1 MRVESTEPPSESI
14 ADQDAEHLASLG
26 YSYERQ
32 FKREMT
38 FWGNVSLGFT
48 YLSPVVAVYSLF
60 AASLGVAG
68 PPMFWSLVIVGIGQL
83 LVATVFGEVVAAY
96 PVAGGVYPWS
106 RRLWGRKWGWMNG
119 WVYLVALLTTIAS
132 VAYGAGP
139 FLSTLVGMANTVDSV
154 IISGLVVIALA
165 TVLNLGGTRV
175 LNTVAMI
182 GLLAELGGALAVG
195 SWLLLT
201 ARHHD
206 LGVLFQSFGAGEGS
220 NYFVAFAAAG
230 LIGIFQYYGFEACG
244 DVAEEVPNPGRT
256 IPKAMR
262 MTIYIGGFAAMFVC
276 LSLILAV
283 PDFAAVISG
292 ADTDPVGNILLAAF
306 GPIGFKVVLAVVLVS
321 FLSCVLSLQ
330 AATSRLAYSMARDG
344 ILPASRLLSTF
355 SETRHVPPY
364 ALLLAGLVP
373 AVIVIGSKVS
383 SDALTVI
390 ISFAAMGMYMGFQMV
405 VLASLRARLLGW
417 KPNGAFQLGAWGIP
431 VNIAALVWGVL
442 GMVNMA
448 WPRTPEDGW
457 FANYVVLISAVTV
470 VVLGLIYMAWK
481 KPYLKGDAPAADAV
495 PSAPSALSA
504 DRVAVPAA
512 APKGRG

>member
-1 MRVESTEPPSESI
+1 MRVETPEPVGEL
-14 ADQDAEHLASLG
+14 DVDDDAQHLASLG

-48 YLSPVVAVYSLF
+48 YLSPVVAIYSLF
-60 AASLGVAG
+60 AASLSVAG
-68 PPMFWSLVIVGIGQL
+68 PPMFWSLVIVGVGQL

-139 FLSTLVGMANTVDSV
+139 FLSTLAGMESSVDAT
-154 IISGLVVIALA
+154 ILCGLVVIALA
-165 TVLNLGGTRV
+165 TVLNLGGTKV
-175 LNTVAMI
+175 LNAVAMI
-182 GLLAELGGALAVG
+182 GLLAELGGALVVG
-195 SWLLLT
+195 IWLLAT

-206 LGVLFQSFGAGEGS
+206 LSVLFQTFGAGEGN
-220 NYFVAFAAAG
+220 NYFFAFAAAG

-292 ADTDPVGNILLAAF
+292 TETDPVSNILLSAF
-306 GPIGFKVVLAVVLVS
+306 GPIGFKAVLAVVLIS

-344 ILPASRLLSTF
+344 ILPASKLLSTF
-355 SETRHVPPY
+355 SESRHVPPY

-373 AVIVIGSKVS
+373 ALIVIGSKVS

-405 VLASLRARLLGW
+405 VLAALRARILGW
-417 KPNGAFQLGAWGIP
+417 KPNGAFQLGVWGIP
-431 VNIAALVWGVL
+431 VNIAALAWGVL

-457 FANYVVLISAVTV
+457 FGNHVVLISAVTV
-470 VVLGLIYMAWK
+470 VAIGLVYMAWK
-481 KPYLKGDAPAADAV
+481 KPHLKGDAPAADAV
-495 PSAPSALSA
+495 PALSA
-504 DRVAVPAA
+504 R
-512 APKGRG
+512 

>member
-1 MRVESTEPPSESI
+1 MRVEIPESVGE
-14 ADQDAEHLASLG
+14 AVVDDDAQHLASLG

-48 YLSPVVAVYSLF
+48 YLSPVVAIYSLF
-60 AASLGVAG
+60 AASLSVAG
-68 PPMFWSLVIVGIGQL
+68 PPMFWSLVIVGVGQL

-139 FLSTLVGMANTVDSV
+139 FLSTLAGMESSVDAT
-154 IISGLVVIALA
+154 ILCGLVVIALA
-165 TVLNLGGTRV
+165 TVLNLGGTKV
-175 LNTVAMI
+175 LNAVAMI
-182 GLLAELGGALAVG
+182 GLLAELGGALVVG
-195 SWLLLT
+195 IWLLVT

-206 LGVLFQSFGAGEGS
+206 LSVLFQTFGAGEGS
-220 NYFVAFAAAG
+220 NYFFAFAAAG

-292 ADTDPVGNILLAAF
+292 TETDPVSNILLSAF
-306 GPIGFKVVLAVVLVS
+306 GPIGFKAVLAVVLIS

-344 ILPASRLLSTF
+344 ILPASKLLSTF
-355 SETRHVPPY
+355 SESRHVPPY

-373 AVIVIGSKVS
+373 ALIVIGSKVS

-405 VLASLRARLLGW
+405 VLAALRARILGW
-417 KPNGAFQLGAWGIP
+417 KPNGAFQLGVWGIP
-431 VNIAALVWGVL
+431 VNIAALAWGVL

-457 FANYVVLISAVTV
+457 FGNHVVLISAVTV
-470 VVLGLIYMAWK
+470 VAIGLVYMAWK
-481 KPYLKGDAPAADAV
+481 KPHLKGDAPAADAV
-495 PSAPSALSA
+495 PALSA
-504 DRVAVPAA
+504 R
-512 APKGRG
+512 

>member
-1 MRVESTEPPSESI
+1 MRGEITEPSI
-14 ADQDAEHLASLG
+14 NFDGDEDAQHLASLG
-26 YSYERQ
+26 YSYESQ
-32 FKREMT
+32 FKREMS

-48 YLSPVVAVYSLF
+48 YLSPVVAIYSLF
-60 AASLGVAG
+60 AASLSAAG
-68 PPMFWSLVIVGIGQL
+68 PPMFWSLVIVGVGQFF
-83 LVATVFGEVVAAY
+83 VASVFGEVVAAY

-119 WVYLVALLTTIAS
+119 WVYLVALLTSIAS
-132 VAYGAGP
+132 IAYGAGP
-139 FLSTLVGMANTVDSV
+139 FLSALLGMENTVDSV
-154 IISGLVVIALA
+154 IVSGLVVIVLA
-165 TVLNLGGTRV
+165 TALNLGGTKV
-175 LNTVAMI
+175 LNTVAMV
-182 GLLAELGGALAVG
+182 GLLAELGGALVVG
-195 SWLLLT
+195 GWLLVT
-201 ARHHD
+201 ARQHD
-206 LGVLFQSFGAGEGS
+206 LSVLFQSFGAGDGS

-244 DVAEEVPNPGRT
+244 DVAEEVLNPGRT

-292 ADTDPVGNILLAAF
+292 EDADPVGNVLVSAF
-306 GPIGFKVVLAVVLVS
+306 GPVGFRVVLGVVMVS

-344 ILPASRLLSTF
+344 MLPGSKLLSKF
-355 SETRHVPPY
+355 SESRRVPPY
-364 ALLLAGLVP
+364 ALLLAGVVP
-373 AVIVIGSKVS
+373 ALIVIGSKVS

-405 VLASLRARLLGW
+405 VLASLRARILGW

-431 VNIAALVWGVL
+431 INIAALVWGVL

-457 FANYVVLISAVTV
+457 FANYLVLISAVAV
-470 VVLGLIYMAWK
+470 VGVGLIYMAWK
-481 KPYLKGDAPAADAV
+481 KPHLKGDAPAADAV
-495 PSAPSALSA
+495 PGAPARDRSDAL
-504 DRVAVPAA
+504 VPASMDE
-512 APKGRG
+512 R

>member
-1 MRVESTEPPSESI
+1 MRVDIPESAGEIGVDE
-14 ADQDAEHLASLG
+14 DAQHLASLG
-26 YSYERQ
+26 YSYESQ
-32 FKREMT
+32 FKREMS

-48 YLSPVVAVYSLF
+48 YLSPVVAIYSLF
-60 AASLGVAG
+60 AASLSVAG

-119 WVYLVALLTTIAS
+119 WIYLVALLTTIAS

-139 FLSTLVGMANTVDSV
+139 FLSALLGMESSVDS
-154 IISGLVVIALA
+154 IIIAGLAVIALA
-165 TVLNLGGTRV
+165 TVLNLGGTKV

-195 SWLLLT
+195 TWLLVT

-206 LGVLFQSFGAGEGS
+206 LSVLFQAFGAGEGS
-220 NYFVAFAAAG
+220 NYFIAFAAAG

-292 ADTDPVGNILLAAF
+292 ADPDPVGNVLLSAF
-306 GPIGFKVVLAVVLVS
+306 GPIGFKVVLGVVMVS

-344 ILPASRLLSTF
+344 MLPGSKLLSVF
-355 SETRHVPPY
+355 SESRSVPPY
-364 ALLLAGLVP
+364 ALLLAGVVP
-373 AVIVIGSKVS
+373 ALIVIASKVS

-405 VLASLRARLLGW
+405 VLASLRARILGW
-417 KPNGAFQLGAWGIP
+417 KPNGAFQLGRWGIP
-431 VNIAALVWGVL
+431 INIAALVWGIL
-442 GMVNMA
+442 GIINMA

-470 VVLGLIYMAWK
+470 VVVGLIYMAWK
-481 KPYLKGDAPAADAV
+481 KPHLKGDAPAADAILT
-495 PSAPSALSA
+495 APARDRSDAL
-504 DRVAVPAA
+504 VAASTA
-512 APKGRG
+512 ER

>member
-1 MRVESTEPPSESI
+1 MRVEAPEPIGE
-14 ADQDAEHLASLG
+14 ADVDDDAQHLASLG
-26 YSYERQ
+26 YSYDSQ

-48 YLSPVVAVYSLF
+48 YLSPVVAIYSLF
-60 AASLGVAG
+60 AASLSVAG

-119 WVYLVALLTTIAS
+119 WVYLAALLTTIGS

-139 FLSTLVGMANTVDSV
+139 FLSTLLGMESSTDST
-154 IISGLVVIALA
+154 ILAGLAVIALA
-165 TVLNLGGTRV
+165 TVLNLCGTKV
-175 LNTVAMI
+175 LNIVAMI

-195 SWLLLT
+195 SWLLVT

-206 LGVLFQSFGAGEGS
+206 LSVLFQAFGAGEGS

-276 LSLILAV
+276 LSLILSV
-283 PDFAAVISG
+283 PDFNAVISG
-292 ADTDPVGNILLAAF
+292 TDSDPVGNILLSGF
-306 GPIGFKVVLAVVLVS
+306 GPIGFKVVLAVVMIS
-321 FLSCVLSLQ
+321 FVSCVLSLQ

-344 ILPASRLLSTF
+344 ILPASKLLSKF
-355 SETRHVPPY
+355 SDTRHVPPY

-373 AVIVIGSKVS
+373 ALIVIASKVS

-405 VLASLRARLLGW
+405 VLASLRAKLLGW
-417 KPNGAFQLGAWGIP
+417 KPNGAFKLGKWGLP
-431 VNIAALVWGVL
+431 VNIAALIWGVL

-457 FANYVVLISAVTV
+457 FSNYLVLISAVTV
-470 VVLGLIYMAWK
+470 VAIGLIYMAWK
-481 KPYLKGDAPAADAV
+481 KPHLKGDAPAADAV
-495 PSAPSALSA
+495 PALTPRQA
-504 DRVAVPAA
+504 R
-512 APKGRG
+512 

>member
-1 MRVESTEPPSESI
+1 MRVETPEPVAE
-14 ADQDAEHLASLG
+14 ADVDDDAQHLASLG

-139 FLSTLVGMANTVDSV
+139 FLSALVGMESSVDST
-154 IISGLVVIALA
+154 IIAGLVVIVLA
-165 TVLNLGGTRV
+165 TVLNLGGTKV

-195 SWLLLT
+195 TWLLVT

-283 PDFAAVISG
+283 PDFGAVISG
-292 ADTDPVGNILLAAF
+292 TDTDPVGNILVSAF
-306 GPIGFKVVLAVVLVS
+306 GPIGFKVVLAVVMVS

-344 ILPASRLLSTF
+344 ILPASKLLSTF
-355 SETRHVPPY
+355 SESRHVPPY

-373 AVIVIGSKVS
+373 ALIVIASKVS

-405 VLASLRARLLGW
+405 VLASLRARILGW

-442 GMVNMA
+442 GMINMA

-457 FANYVVLISAVTV
+457 FANYVVLISAVAV
-470 VVLGLIYMAWK
+470 VAIGLAYMAWK
-481 KPYLKGDAPAADAV
+481 KPHLKGDAPAADAV
-495 PSAPSALSA
+495 SKLS
-504 DRVAVPAA
+504 PA
-512 APKGRG
+512 GSL

>member
-1 MRVESTEPPSESI
+1 MRVETPEPVGEV
-14 ADQDAEHLASLG
+14 DVDDDAQHLASLG

-60 AASLGVAG
+60 AASLSVAG

-139 FLSTLVGMANTVDSV
+139 FLSTLLGMESSVDS
-154 IISGLVVIALA
+154 IIIAGLAVIALA
-165 TVLNLGGTRV
+165 TVLNLGGTKV
-175 LNTVAMI
+175 LNAVAMI

-195 SWLLLT
+195 TWLLVT

-206 LGVLFQSFGAGEGS
+206 LSVLFQAFGAGEGN

-292 ADTDPVGNILLAAF
+292 ADSDPVGNILVSAF
-306 GPIGFKVVLAVVLVS
+306 GPIGFKAVLAVVMVS

-344 ILPASRLLSTF
+344 ILPASKLLSKF
-355 SETRHVPPY
+355 SESRHVPPY
-364 ALLLAGLVP
+364 ALLLAGIVP
-373 AVIVIGSKVS
+373 ALIVIGSKVS

-417 KPNGAFQLGAWGIP
+417 KPNGVFQLGRWGIP
-431 VNIAALVWGVL
+431 VNIAALIWGVL

-457 FANYVVLISAVTV
+457 FSNYVVLISAVAV
-470 VVLGLIYMAWK
+470 VAIGLFYMAWK
-481 KPYLKGDAPAADAV
+481 KPHLKGDAPAADAV
-495 PSAPSALSA
+495 PALTTRRS
-504 DRVAVPAA
+504 R
-512 APKGRG
+512 

>member
-1 MRVESTEPPSESI
+1 MRVETPEPAGEV
-14 ADQDAEHLASLG
+14 DVDDDAQHLASLG
-26 YSYERQ
+26 YSYDSQ
-32 FKREMT
+32 FQREMT

-48 YLSPVVAVYSLF
+48 YLSPVVGIYSLF
-60 AASLGVAG
+60 AVALSAAG
-68 PPMFWSLVIVGIGQL
+68 PPMFWSLVIVGVGQF

-96 PVAGGVYPWS
+96 PVSGGVYPWS

-119 WVYLVALLTTIAS
+119 WVYLVALLTSIAS
-132 VAYGAGP
+132 IAYGAGP
-139 FLSTLVGMANTVDSV
+139 FLSALLGMKSSVDSI
-154 IISGLVVIALA
+154 IISGLSVIALA
-165 TVLNLGGTRV
+165 TVLNLCGTKV
-175 LNTVAMI
+175 LNAVAMI
-182 GLLAELGGALAVG
+182 GLLAELSGALAVG
-195 SWLLLT
+195 SWLLVT

-206 LGVLFQSFGAGEGS
+206 LSVLFQAFGAGEGT

-283 PDFAAVISG
+283 PDFNAVISG
-292 ADTDPVGNILLAAF
+292 ADTDPVGNILVSGF
-306 GPIGFKVVLAVVLVS
+306 GPIGFKLVLAVVMIS
-321 FLSCVLSLQ
+321 FVSCVLSLQ
-330 AATSRLAYSMARDG
+330 AATSRLTYSMARDG
-344 ILPASRLLSTF
+344 ILPASKLLSKF

-373 AVIVIGSKVS
+373 ALIVIASKVS

-405 VLASLRARLLGW
+405 VLASLRARILGW
-417 KPNGAFQLGAWGIP
+417 KPSGAFKLGKWGIP

-457 FANYVVLISAVTV
+457 FSNYLVLISAVTV
-470 VVLGLIYMAWK
+470 VVIGLVYMAWK
-481 KPYLKGDAPAADAV
+481 KPHLKGDAPAADAV
-495 PSAPSALSA
+495 PAFTP
-504 DRVAVPAA
+504 RHP
-512 APKGRG
+512 R

>member
-1 MRVESTEPPSESI
+1 MRVETPEPVGEV
-14 ADQDAEHLASLG
+14 DVDDDAQHLASLG

-48 YLSPVVAVYSLF
+48 YLSPVVAIYSLF
-60 AASLGVAG
+60 AASLSVAG

-139 FLSTLVGMANTVDSV
+139 FLGALLGMESSVDSI

-175 LNTVAMI
+175 LNAVAMI

-195 SWLLLT
+195 TWLLVT

-206 LGVLFQSFGAGEGS
+206 LSVLFQAFGAGEGS

-292 ADTDPVGNILLAAF
+292 ADTDPVGNILVSAF
-306 GPIGFKVVLAVVLVS
+306 GPVGFKVVLAVVMVS

-344 ILPASRLLSTF
+344 ILPGSKLLSTF
-355 SETRHVPPY
+355 SESRHVPPY

-373 AVIVIGSKVS
+373 ALIVLGSKVS

-405 VLASLRARLLGW
+405 VLASLRARILGW

-431 VNIAALVWGVL
+431 VNIAALIWGVL

-457 FANYVVLISAVTV
+457 FSNHVVLISAVTV
-470 VVLGLIYMAWK
+470 VVIGLAYMAWK
-481 KPYLKGDAPAADAV
+481 KPHLKGDAPAADAV
-495 PSAPSALSA
+495 PALSH
-504 DRVAVPAA
+504 R
-512 APKGRG
+512 

>member
-1 MRVESTEPPSESI
+1 MRVETPEPVGEV
-14 ADQDAEHLASLG
+14 DVDDDAQHLASLG

-60 AASLGVAG
+60 AASLSVAG

-139 FLSTLVGMANTVDSV
+139 FLSTLLGMESSVDS
-154 IISGLVVIALA
+154 IIIAGLAVIALA
-165 TVLNLGGTRV
+165 TVLNLGGTKV
-175 LNTVAMI
+175 LNAVAMI

-195 SWLLLT
+195 TWLLVT

-206 LGVLFQSFGAGEGS
+206 LSVLVQAFGAGEGN

-292 ADTDPVGNILLAAF
+292 ADSDPVGNILVSAF
-306 GPIGFKVVLAVVLVS
+306 GPTGFKAVLAVVMVS

-344 ILPASRLLSTF
+344 ILPASKLLSKF
-355 SETRHVPPY
+355 SESRHVPPY
-364 ALLLAGLVP
+364 ALLLAGIVP
-373 AVIVIGSKVS
+373 ALIVIGSKVS

-405 VLASLRARLLGW
+405 VLACASSRLLGW
-417 KPNGAFQLGAWGIP
+417 KPNGVFQLGRWAY
-431 VNIAALVWGVL
+431 
-442 GMVNMA
+442 
-448 WPRTPEDGW
+448 R
-457 FANYVVLISAVTV
+457 
-470 VVLGLIYMAWK
+470 
-481 KPYLKGDAPAADAV
+481 
-495 PSAPSALSA
+495 
-504 DRVAVPAA
+504 
-512 APKGRG
+512 

>member
-1 MRVESTEPPSESI
+1 MREQFTEPEI
-14 ADQDAEHLASLG
+14 DVDEDAQHLASLG
-26 YSYERQ
+26 YSYESK

-48 YLSPVVAVYSLF
+48 YLSPVVGIYSLF
-60 AASLGVAG
+60 ALSLGLAG
-68 PPMFWSLVIVGIGQL
+68 PPMFWSLIIVGVGQL
-83 LVATVFGEVVAAY
+83 LVAVVFGEVVAAY

-119 WVYLVALLTTIAS
+119 WVYLVALLATIAS

-139 FLSTLVGMANTVDSV
+139 FLSTLIGMENSVDS
-154 IISGLVVIALA
+154 IILAGVAVIAIA
-165 TVLNLGGTRV
+165 TVLNLGGTKV

-195 SWLLLT
+195 GWLLVT

-292 ADTDPVGNILLAAF
+292 TDTDPVGNVLLSAF
-306 GPIGFKVVLAVVLVS
+306 GPIGFKVVLAVVMIS
-321 FLSCVLSLQ
+321 FLSCVVSLQ

-344 ILPASRLLSTF
+344 ILPASKLLSTF
-355 SETRHVPPY
+355 SESRHVPPY

-373 AVIVIGSKVS
+373 ALIVIGSKVS
-383 SDALTVI
+383 GDALTLI

-405 VLASLRARLLGW
+405 VLASLRARILGW

-448 WPRTPEDGW
+448 WPRTPEAGW
-457 FANYVVLISAVTV
+457 FVNYIVLISAVAV
-470 VVLGLIYMAWK
+470 VAIGLIYMAWK
-481 KPYLKGDAPAADAV
+481 KPHLRGDAPAADAV
-495 PSAPSALSA
+495 PTARIPRA
-504 DRVAVPAA
+504 DDRILASKAE
-512 APKGRG
+512 R

>member
-1 MRVESTEPPSESI
+1 MREATTEPVTEI
-14 ADQDAEHLASLG
+14 DGDEDARHLASLG
-26 YSYERQ
+26 YSYEKQ
-32 FKREMT
+32 FEREMT

-48 YLSPVVAVYSLF
+48 YLSPVVAIYSLF
-60 AASLGVAG
+60 AASLGIAG
-68 PPMFWSLVIVGIGQL
+68 PPMFWSLVIVGVGQL

-139 FLSTLVGMANTVDSV
+139 FLSTLVGMENTVNSV
-154 IISGLVVIALA
+154 IIAGLVVIALA
-165 TVLNLGGTRV
+165 TVLNLGGTKV

-195 SWLLLT
+195 TWLLIA
-201 ARHHD
+201 ARQHD
-206 LGVLFQSFGAGEGS
+206 LSVLFQSFGAGEGS
-220 NYFVAFAAAG
+220 SYFVAFAAAG

-292 ADTDPVGNILLAAF
+292 TDTDPVGNILLSAF
-306 GPIGFKVVLAVVLVS
+306 GPVGFKVVLAVVLVS

-344 ILPASRLLSTF
+344 ILPGSKLLSTF

-373 AVIVIGSKVS
+373 ALIVIGSKVS

-417 KPNGAFQLGAWGIP
+417 KPNGAFQLGVWGIP

-457 FANYVVLISAVTV
+457 FANHVVLISAVSV
-470 VVLGLIYMAWK
+470 VGIGLIYMAWK
-481 KPYLKGDAPAADAV
+481 KPHLKGDAPAADAV
-495 PSAPSALSA
+495 PPAPAGGRHDA
-504 DRVAVPAA
+504 GRPVDRVQ
-512 APKGRG
+512 G

>member
-1 MRVESTEPPSESI
+1 MRGEIAEPVNEI
-14 ADQDAEHLASLG
+14 DGDEDAQHLASLG
-26 YSYERQ
+26 YSYEKQ
-32 FKREMT
+32 FEREMT

-48 YLSPVVAVYSLF
+48 YLSPVVAIYSLF
-60 AASLGVAG
+60 AASLGIAG
-68 PPMFWSLVIVGIGQL
+68 PPMFWSLVIVGVGQL

-139 FLSTLVGMANTVDSV
+139 FLSTLVGMESSVDAT
-154 IISGLVVIALA
+154 ILCGLVVIALA
-165 TVLNLGGTRV
+165 TVLNLGGTKV
-175 LNTVAMI
+175 LNTVAMV
-182 GLLAELGGALAVG
+182 GLLAELGGALVVG
-195 SWLLLT
+195 TWLLVT
-201 ARHHD
+201 ARQHD
-206 LGVLFQSFGAGEGS
+206 LGVLFQSFGAGEGTG
-220 NYFVAFAAAG
+220 YFVAFAAAG

-292 ADTDPVGNILLAAF
+292 ADTDPVGNVLLSAF
-306 GPIGFKVVLAVVLVS
+306 GPIGFKVVLAVVLIS

-355 SETRHVPPY
+355 SERRHVPPY

-373 AVIVIGSKVS
+373 ALIVVGSKVS

-457 FANYVVLISAVTV
+457 FANHVVLISAVTV
-470 VVLGLIYMAWK
+470 VGMGLVYMAWK
-481 KPYLKGDAPAADAV
+481 KPHLKGDAPAADAIPAHAGNHPDTLRPV
-495 PSAPSALSA
+495 
-504 DRVAVPAA
+504 DRVQ
-512 APKGRG
+512 G

>member
-1 MRVESTEPPSESI
+1 MRVEIPKP
-14 ADQDAEHLASLG
+14 DAESEVDEDAQQLAGLG
-26 YSYERQ
+26 YSYESQ

-60 AASLGVAG
+60 AVSLGVAG
-68 PPMFWSLVIVGIGQL
+68 PPMFWSLVIVGVGQL

-119 WVYLVALLTTIAS
+119 WIYLVALLTTIAS

-139 FLSTLVGMANTVDSV
+139 FLSALVGMESSVDS
-154 IISGLVVIALA
+154 IIVAGLVVIALA
-165 TVLNLGGTRV
+165 TVLNLGGTKV
-175 LNTVAMI
+175 LNAVAMV

-195 SWLLLT
+195 TWLLVT
-201 ARHHD
+201 ARQHD
-206 LGVLFQSFGAGEGS
+206 LSVLFQAFGAGEGS

-292 ADTDPVGNILLAAF
+292 ADTDPVGNVLVSAF
-306 GPIGFKVVLAVVLVS
+306 GAVGFKAVLAVVLVS

-344 ILPASRLLSTF
+344 ILPASKLLSTF
-355 SETRHVPPY
+355 SASRHVPPY

-373 AVIVIGSKVS
+373 ALIVIGSKVS

-405 VLASLRARLLGW
+405 VLASLRARLRGW

-431 VNIAALVWGVL
+431 VNIAALTWGVL

-457 FANYVVLISAVTV
+457 FANHVVLISAAAV
-470 VVLGLIYMAWK
+470 VGIGLVYMAWK
-481 KPYLKGDAPAADAV
+481 KPHLKGDAPAADAI
-495 PSAPSALSA
+495 PSAAST
-504 DRVAVPAA
+504 DE
-512 APKGRG
+512 G

>member
-1 MRVESTEPPSESI
+1 MRVETPEPVGVVEL
-14 ADQDAEHLASLG
+14 DEDAQHLASLG
-26 YSYERQ
+26 YSYESQ
-32 FKREMT
+32 FKREMS

-48 YLSPVVAVYSLF
+48 YLSPVVAIYSLF
-60 AASLGVAG
+60 AASLSVAG

-139 FLSTLVGMANTVDSV
+139 FLSGLLGMESSVDS
-154 IISGLVVIALA
+154 IIIAGVAVIALA
-165 TVLNLGGTRV
+165 TVLNLGGTKV
-175 LNTVAMI
+175 LNAVAMI

-195 SWLLLT
+195 SWLLVT

-206 LGVLFQSFGAGEGS
+206 LGVLFQSFGAGDGS

-283 PDFAAVISG
+283 PDFGAVISG
-292 ADTDPVGNILLAAF
+292 TNTDPVGNVLLSAF
-306 GPIGFKVVLAVVLVS
+306 GPIGFKVVLGVVMVS

-344 ILPASRLLSTF
+344 ILPGSKLLSVF
-355 SETRHVPPY
+355 SESRHVPPY
-364 ALLLAGLVP
+364 ALVLAGVVP
-373 AVIVIGSKVS
+373 ALIVIGSKVS

-405 VLASLRARLLGW
+405 VLASLRARLVGW
-417 KPNGAFQLGAWGIP
+417 RPNGAFQLGAWGIP

-470 VVLGLIYMAWK
+470 VLVGLVYMAWK
-481 KPYLKGDAPAADAV
+481 KPHLKGDAPAADAILRAV
-495 PSAPSALSA
+495 ASNRSEAL
-504 DRVAVPAA
+504 PH
-512 APKGRG
+512 

>member
-1 MRVESTEPPSESI
+1 MRVETPEPVGVVEL
-14 ADQDAEHLASLG
+14 DEDAQHLASLG
-26 YSYERQ
+26 YSYESQ
-32 FKREMT
+32 FKREMS

-48 YLSPVVAVYSLF
+48 YLSPVVAIYSLF
-60 AASLGVAG
+60 AASLSVAG

-139 FLSTLVGMANTVDSV
+139 FLSALLGMESSVDS
-154 IISGLVVIALA
+154 IIIAGVAVIAMA
-165 TVLNLGGTRV
+165 TVLNLGGTKV
-175 LNTVAMI
+175 LNAVAMI

-195 SWLLLT
+195 SWLLVT

-206 LGVLFQSFGAGEGS
+206 LSVLFQSFGAGDGS

-283 PDFAAVISG
+283 PDFGAVISG
-292 ADTDPVGNILLAAF
+292 TNTDPVGNVLLSAF
-306 GPIGFKVVLAVVLVS
+306 GPIGFKVVLGVVMVS

-344 ILPASRLLSTF
+344 ILPGSKLLSVF
-355 SETRHVPPY
+355 SESRHVPPY
-364 ALLLAGLVP
+364 ALVLAGVVP
-373 AVIVIGSKVS
+373 ALIVIGSKVS

-417 KPNGAFQLGAWGIP
+417 RPNGAFQLGAWGIP

-470 VVLGLIYMAWK
+470 VLVGLVYMAWK
-481 KPYLKGDAPAADAV
+481 KPHLKGDAPAADAILRAV
-495 PSAPSALSA
+495 ASNRSEAL
-504 DRVAVPAA
+504 PH
-512 APKGRG
+512 

>member
-1 MRVESTEPPSESI
+1 MRVEAPKPV
-14 ADQDAEHLASLG
+14 ADVDVDDDAQHLASLG
-26 YSYERQ
+26 YSYDTE

-68 PPMFWSLVIVGIGQL
+68 PPMFWSLVIVGVGQL

-139 FLSTLVGMANTVDSV
+139 FLSTLLGVESSVDST
-154 IISGLVVIALA
+154 ILAGLAVIALA
-165 TVLNLGGTRV
+165 TVLNLCGTKV
-175 LNTVAMI
+175 LNAVAMI

-195 SWLLLT
+195 TWLLL
-201 ARHHD
+201 ASRHHD
-206 LGVLFQSFGAGEGS
+206 LSVLFQSFGAGEGG

-244 DVAEEVPNPGRT
+244 DVAEEVPSPGRT

-292 ADTDPVGNILLAAF
+292 ADTDPVGNILVSGF
-306 GPIGFKVVLAVVLVS
+306 GPIGFKVVLAVVMIS
-321 FLSCVLSLQ
+321 FISCVLSLQ

-344 ILPASRLLSTF
+344 ILPGSKLLSKF

-364 ALLLAGLVP
+364 ALLMAGLVP
-373 AVIVIGSKVS
+373 ALIVIASKVS

-417 KPNGAFQLGAWGIP
+417 KPNGAFQLGKWGVP

-448 WPRTPEDGW
+448 WPRTPEEGW

-470 VVLGLIYMAWK
+470 VAIGAVYMAWK
-481 KPYLKGDAPAADAV
+481 KPHLKGDAPAADAV
-495 PSAPSALSA
+495 PALTT
-504 DRVAVPAA
+504 RRPL
-512 APKGRG
+512 

>member
-1 MRVESTEPPSESI
+1 MRVETPEPVGEL
-14 ADQDAEHLASLG
+14 DVDDDAQHLASLG

-60 AASLGVAG
+60 AASLSVAG
-68 PPMFWSLVIVGIGQL
+68 PPMFWSLVIVGFGQL

-139 FLSTLVGMANTVDSV
+139 FLSTLAGMESSVDTTIV
-154 IISGLVVIALA
+154 CGLVVIALA
-165 TVLNLGGTRV
+165 TVLNLGGTKV
-175 LNTVAMI
+175 LNAVAMI

-195 SWLLLT
+195 IWLLVT

-206 LGVLFQSFGAGEGS
+206 LSVLFQAFGAGEGS
-220 NYFVAFAAAG
+220 NYFFAFAAAG

-283 PDFAAVISG
+283 PDFTAVISG
-292 ADTDPVGNILLAAF
+292 TDTDPVGNILLSAF
-306 GPIGFKVVLAVVLVS
+306 GPIGFKAVLAVVLVS

-344 ILPASRLLSTF
+344 ILPASKLLSTF
-355 SETRHVPPY
+355 SESRHVPPY

-373 AVIVIGSKVS
+373 ALIVIASKVS

-405 VLASLRARLLGW
+405 VLASLRARILGW

-431 VNIAALVWGVL
+431 VNIAALAWGVL

-457 FANYVVLISAVTV
+457 FANHVVLISAVTV
-470 VVLGLIYMAWK
+470 VTIGLVYMAWK
-481 KPYLKGDAPAADAV
+481 KPHLKGDAPAADAV
-495 PSAPSALSA
+495 PALSP
-504 DRVAVPAA
+504 R
-512 APKGRG
+512 

>member
-1 MRVESTEPPSESI
+1 MRVETPEPVGEL
-14 ADQDAEHLASLG
+14 DVDDDAQHLASLG

-48 YLSPVVAVYSLF
+48 YLSPVVAIYSLF
-60 AASLGVAG
+60 AASLSVAG
-68 PPMFWSLVIVGIGQL
+68 PPMFWSLVIVGVGQL

-139 FLSTLVGMANTVDSV
+139 FLSTLLGMESSVDAT
-154 IISGLVVIALA
+154 ILCGLVVIALA
-165 TVLNLGGTRV
+165 TVLNLGGTKV
-175 LNTVAMI
+175 LNAVAMI
-182 GLLAELGGALAVG
+182 GLLAELGGALVVG
-195 SWLLLT
+195 IWLLAT

-206 LGVLFQSFGAGEGS
+206 LSVLFQTFGAGEGS
-220 NYFVAFAAAG
+220 NYFFAFAAAG

-292 ADTDPVGNILLAAF
+292 TETDPVGSILLAAF
-306 GPIGFKVVLAVVLVS
+306 GPIGFKAVLAVVLIS

-344 ILPASRLLSTF
+344 ILPASKLLSTF
-355 SETRHVPPY
+355 SESRHVPPY

-373 AVIVIGSKVS
+373 AFIVIGSKVS

-405 VLASLRARLLGW
+405 VLASLRARILGW
-417 KPNGAFQLGAWGIP
+417 KPNGAFRLGVWGIP
-431 VNIAALVWGVL
+431 VNIAALAWGVL

-457 FANYVVLISAVTV
+457 FANHVVLISAVTV
-470 VVLGLIYMAWK
+470 VAIGLVYMAWK
-481 KPYLKGDAPAADAV
+481 KPHLKGDAPAADAV
-495 PSAPSALSA
+495 PALSA
-504 DRVAVPAA
+504 R
-512 APKGRG
+512 

>member
-1 MRVESTEPPSESI
+1 
-14 ADQDAEHLASLG
+14 
-26 YSYERQ
+26 
-32 FKREMT
+32 
-38 FWGNVSLGFT
+38 
-48 YLSPVVAVYSLF
+48 
-60 AASLGVAG
+60 
-68 PPMFWSLVIVGIGQL
+68 VG
-83 LVATVFGEVVAAY
+83 T
-96 PVAGGVYPWS
+96 
-106 RRLWGRKWGWMNG
+106 
-119 WVYLVALLTTIAS
+119 
-132 VAYGAGP
+132 
-139 FLSTLVGMANTVDSV
+139 
-154 IISGLVVIALA
+154 
-165 TVLNLGGTRV
+165 
-175 LNTVAMI
+175 
-182 GLLAELGGALAVG
+182 
-195 SWLLLT
+195 WLLIA
-201 ARHHD
+201 ARQHD

-220 NYFVAFAAAG
+220 SYFVAFAAAG

-292 ADTDPVGNILLAAF
+292 ADTDPVGNILLSAF
-306 GPIGFKVVLAVVLVS
+306 GPIGFKVVLAVVLIS

-344 ILPASRLLSTF
+344 ILPASKLLSTF

-373 AVIVIGSKVS
+373 ALIVVGSKVS

-457 FANYVVLISAVTV
+457 FANHVVLISAVTV
-470 VVLGLIYMAWK
+470 VGMGLVYMAWK
-481 KPYLKGDAPAADAV
+481 KPHLKGDAPAADAIPAHAGDHPDTLRPV
-495 PSAPSALSA
+495 
-504 DRVAVPAA
+504 DRVQ
-512 APKGRG
+512 G

>member
-1 MRVESTEPPSESI
+1 MRVETPDPVGEL
-14 ADQDAEHLASLG
+14 DVDDDAQHLASLG

-60 AASLGVAG
+60 AASLSVAG
-68 PPMFWSLVIVGIGQL
+68 PPMFWSLVIVGFGQL

-139 FLSTLVGMANTVDSV
+139 FLSTLAGMESSVDTTIV
-154 IISGLVVIALA
+154 CGLVVIALA
-165 TVLNLGGTRV
+165 TVLNLGGTKV
-175 LNTVAMI
+175 LNAVAMI
-182 GLLAELGGALAVG
+182 GLLAELGGALVVG
-195 SWLLLT
+195 IWLLVT

-206 LGVLFQSFGAGEGS
+206 LSVLFQAFGAGEGS
-220 NYFVAFAAAG
+220 NYFFAFAAAG

-283 PDFAAVISG
+283 PDFTAVISET
-292 ADTDPVGNILLAAF
+292 DTDPVGNILLSAF
-306 GPIGFKVVLAVVLVS
+306 GPIGFKAVLAVVLVS

-344 ILPASRLLSTF
+344 ILPASKVLSTF
-355 SETRHVPPY
+355 SESRHVPPY

-373 AVIVIGSKVS
+373 ALIVIASKVS

-405 VLASLRARLLGW
+405 VLASLRARILGW

-431 VNIAALVWGVL
+431 VNIAALLWGVL

-457 FANYVVLISAVTV
+457 FANHVVLISAVTV
-470 VVLGLIYMAWK
+470 VMIGLVYMAWK
-481 KPYLKGDAPAADAV
+481 KPHLKGDAPAADA
-495 PSAPSALSA
+495 APALSP
-504 DRVAVPAA
+504 R
-512 APKGRG
+512 

>member
-1 MRVESTEPPSESI
+1 MRVESTEPPSGSI

-154 IISGLVVIALA
+154 IICGLVVIALA

-292 ADTDPVGNILLAAF
+292 ADTDPVGNILLSAF

-344 ILPASRLLSTF
+344 ILPASKLLSTF

-470 VVLGLIYMAWK
+470 VVLGLLYMAWK

-495 PSAPSALSA
+495 PTAPSA
-504 DRVAVPAA
+504 DRVTVPAT
-512 APKGRG
+512 APKDRG